1 MSLELFLQVE
11 PKVTIKPNTQIKIK
25 DIASVFCEDNK
36 LEREIKEL
44 TIGETN
50 DFDNNKV
57 ISVLSIIKTIKNINN
72 NINIVI
78 HGSPEILIH
87 IKDHEKEKKLYKF
100 IKVFIVSILLFFG
113 ASIAIINF
121 HDDVNMEESLST
133 INYIITGVE
142 KQNPLILTIPYS
154 LGLGVGMVAFFQRVF
169 KKKKKNVPSPLQ
181 LEMHSYEKNI
191 DDYILDVTKHN
202 SE

>member
-1 MSLELFLQVE
+1 MNLELFLQVE

-25 DIASVFCEDNK
+25 HIASVFCKDSK
-36 LEREIKEL
+36 LEQEIKEL
-44 TIGETN
+44 IIAETN

-57 ISVLSIIKTIKNINN
+57 ISVLSIIKNIKNINN

-87 IKDHEKEKKLYKF
+87 IKDYKKENNLYKF
-100 IKVFIVSILLFFG
+100 LKVFTVSILLFFG

-133 INYIITGVE
+133 INYIVTGVE

-169 KKKKKNVPSPLQ
+169 KKKKKNEPSPLQ

-202 SE
+202 SD